1 MSNNAVY
8 EKLMAAFKCV
18 REKTDFVP
26 KVALVLGSGLG
37 NFADQIDVEVRKHAK
52 VVEILERRTRKLRR
66 EYLVRWN
73 GVDGPLSWETRY
85 GIRNKA
91 MVDKFDEQWDYAE
104 RSREEKQLDE
114 TRQSFTREKCVGRT
128 K

>member
-1 MSNNAVY
+1 MPQS
-8 EKLMAAFKCV
+8 ELDFEDERDMKL
-18 REKTDFVP
+18 
-26 KVALVLGSGLG
+26 L
-37 NFADQIDVEVRKHAK
+37 NQIDVEVRKHAK